1 MFQEGDKVLF
11 IDDSINRGTDV
22 DINKSYTIDWISSYN
37 GLISDIF
44 LIEYKN
50 IPFYHK
56 RFKLDIVGN
65 RNKKILKLKEM
76 IYVKRTEV

>member
-1 MFQEGDKVLF
+1 MFQVGDKVLF
-11 IDDSINRGTDV
+11 IDDSINRGKCV

-37 GLISDIF
+37 GIISDIF

-50 IPFYHK
+50 IPFYNK
-56 RFKLDIVGN
+56 RFRLDIIGN
-65 RNKKILKLKEM
+65 RNRKILKLKER